1 LSVSP
6 IGVIEFSGIYF
17 LQEQLSNLQ
26 AEPGLAHIS
35 DVKRNLLEKYLRGEI
50 DQALTSS
57 RTIPQRAPRTSPQLS
72 FAQERLWFLDQ
83 LMPGSAVFNVP
94 IAVRLSSAIDFNAL
108 QESVK
113 EIVRRHEVFR
123 TTFITVDG
131 RPALLLSADAEAKL
145 HIVDLTSLS
154 AAEREAE
161 SHRLTND
168 EALRPFDLARGPLIR
183 TTLLKLSEQD
193 SIFLLTMHHIVSDGW
208 SIVLFFKEL
217 SALNQA
223 FLNGKASSL
232 GELRVQYTDYALWQR
247 EWLCGDLLKQQ
258 LSYWR
263 NQLGRELPVL
273 ELPADRPR
281 PAVQTYPG
289 GRVTLTLPPELTQ
302 ALSALS
308 QRENATLFMTLLAAF
323 KVLLHRY
330 TGEQDII
337 VGSPI
342 ANRPRAET
350 EKLIGFFLNNLALRT
365 DLSGDPSFRELLSR
379 VRATALDA
387 YAHQDVPFEK
397 LIEELKPERDLS
409 RTSIFQVYFN
419 LFSFSDDIELPD
431 GTTISFVDAWL
442 QSDENLS
449 KFDLTLYAGEDDKE
463 IRLALVYNSDL
474 FEHHRIAEMLNQ
486 FKHLLSQ
493 IAAQPD
499 KQISRLSLVTPDA
512 QKLLPD
518 PTQPFPTQKREAIQT
533 LFSEQARR
541 RSDQPAIV
549 DPRETW
555 SYQDLDSRSNQ
566 LANYLRQGG
575 IRPQD
580 VVAIYGH
587 RSAPLVWSILGV
599 LKAGAAFVVLDPA
612 YPASRLIKCLE
623 IARPRGWLQIE
634 AAGTLPEP
642 LNRFVDALD
651 CCCRLQLTARH
662 QADNR
667 DLLASYSIENPDVKV
682 DADDLAYVAFTS
694 GSTGNPKGILGRHGP
709 LTLFTSW
716 AAEMFGLNESDRFCM
731 LSGLAHDPLHRD
743 IFTPL
748 QLGGTIC
755 IPEAEDLEAPDR
767 LTAWMK
773 QQSITVANLTPAMSQ
788 LLSETDP
795 ATTGEMIESLR
806 YSFLVGDVLTKRDV
820 SRLKRLA
827 PSITCVNLYGA
838 TETQRAVGYYIVPNA
853 FNDAVSKSGTG
864 VPPVIHAPEERATI
878 KEVLPLGKGI
888 KDVQLLVLNGSRQ
901 LCGVG
906 EAGEIYFRSS
916 HLAKGYLGDET
927 LTHERFILN
936 PFTNADGDRLY
947 RTGDLGR
954 YLPDGNVEHLGRV
967 DRQVKIRG
975 FRIEPGEIEATLAQH
990 PAVRE
995 TAVIALQNKSDET
1008 SLVAYVVPLQ
1018 PAGITTTELRQYLSE
1033 KLPAYMMP
1041 AAFVMM
1047 DALPLT
1053 PNRKLDRT
1061 ALPSPDEDLRERA
1074 AEYTAPRSEIEE
1086 ALADIW
1092 KEVLTVER
1100 VGVHDNF
1107 FELGG
1112 HSLMAVRL
1120 FAMMEKTFGR
1130 RLPLATLFQAPTV
1143 AELAAILQKDVAP
1156 SWSSLVPIQPL
1167 GSRQPFFCVHAVGGN
1182 VLEYYDL
1189 AQHLGP
1195 DQPFYGLQSRGLDGR
1210 QPPHAR
1216 ITEMAAHYIK
1226 EIREFQPAGPYFI
1239 GGRSLGGI
1247 IAFEMACQLRIQGQE
1262 VGLLALLDSYPV
1274 GYAKLRD
1281 GGTLRN
1287 KVGHII
1293 RRMGSHVSN
1302 IRGLSLQEK
1311 LSYVIDKA
1319 QYGPIK
1325 LRSKVWQMIYRSYER
1340 FGRALP
1346 RALRDVQEF
1355 NWLAARDYVP
1365 GLYDGRVTLFWA
1377 SRDLRASFDLVEG
1390 WRVLAEGGMEVQEI
1404 PGTHLNIIKEP
1415 HVAELALKLGESLAR
1430 AQGQHLR
1437 VTESEN
1443 PTAFS
1448 QPTPLFRS
1456 SSEHIRK
1463 AS

>member
-1 LSVSP
+1 MSVSP
-6 IGVIEFSGIYF
+6 IGIIEFSGIYF

-72 FAQERLWFLDQ
+72 LAQERLWFLDQ

-161 SHRLTND
+161 SYRLTND

-217 SALNQA
+217 SALYQA
-223 FLNGKASSL
+223 FLNGKASPL

-247 EWLCGDLLKQQ
+247 EWLCGDLLEQQ

-263 NQLGRELPVL
+263 NQLGGELPVL

-302 ALSALS
+302 AVSALS

-486 FKHLLSQ
+486 FKHLLWQ

-499 KQISRLSLVTPDA
+499 KEINRLSLVTPDA

-864 VPPVIHAPEERATI
+864 GPPVIHAPEERATI

-916 HLAKGYLGDET
+916 HLAKGYLGDEA

-936 PFTNADGDRLY
+936 PFANADGDRLY

-954 YLPDGNVEHLGRV
+954 YLPDGNAEHLGRV
-967 DRQVKIRG
+967 GRQVKIRG

-995 TAVIALQNKSDET
+995 TAVIALQSKFDET

-1143 AELAAILQKDVAP
+1143 AQLAAILQKDVVP

-1274 GYAKLRD
+1274 GYGKLRD
-1281 GGTLRN
+1281 GGTLRS

-1302 IRGLSLQEK
+1302 IRGLSLDEK